1 MPAVSKKQQRFFGMV
16 RQAQKEGQAKASS
29 PEVARVA
36 ASIKKSD
43 AKDFASTK
51 HKGLPE
57 KKMKKEDYK
66 YPLYAPAHKVDEFH
80 ANKIKLDEEE
90 YDHYRDK
97 QLERGT
103 WKGGGGRPSTG
114 GGNKSKG
121 KTVLQKQAEK
131 KYGKGK
137 SALDMVKADII
148 AKHGKGA
155 IMDTSKKKNEEVEID
170 EAKVD
175 MKTPDYKRATVRDK
189 RYGNPHKSFALGGGI
204 RKDRRADHEARRGVK
219 TKGRPK
225 NPHTVD
231 EEVINERGDFWHPDP
246 EKDKKLGGPG
256 ANQRAREDRAAA
268 SKPKEDPKKLRK
280 GESYMDYA
288 KRQPGYKAPAK
299 KKSLLSRLLK
309 KEEFVD
315 EAAYTGPDKKD
326 RAVIKKMDNKKFA
339 AKLADYEKNMDPKK
353 RQALKDKATKGMK
366 FTHEEALSEITAKER
381 FKRDAGA
388 IAKKKMR
395 NKEHNKYVNFLDVDE
410 ANVRQRRSPGLQLS
424 QRDVALNLIEKLK
437 MSRKEYAKI
446 HKDFKSDDPK
456 KPRTTKYVPGKGT
469 VSMPVELTD
478 ELHPN
483 LKKIDAVNKARVA
496 KRSAEAKAEKE
507 KKDKSAA
514 DFQAHKKSELAKG
527 KKPHQA
533 LDSWQ
538 KKKMQKEEVN
548 EGKIGGANTLIRQ
561 GVKLGGK
568 KGGKAVKKV
577 TTATTEVGKEVAK
590 DAVKGKPGAG
600 KNEKRGAAIG
610 GAVGGAAGFLVPDGP
625 AMVAGEIAGTVAG
638 SKIGGAIGKKFD
650 KKKKVEE
657 GSAYGI
663 YKGDGVDKVRNR
675 AKKAVDHQRK
685 GTHGDDHELD
695 TEMKKTQKSV
705 DKLNKVGERLR
716 ADTAA
721 KKLEKKVKS
730 LKKEEVAISEKIKY
744 DSKGS
749 SMDYFLGKDPKKTK
763 YYKDQKKKKN
773 EDCGCKHESFS
784 DFLNEGNRT
793 GRMMQKSKTQ
803 VTGHIS
809 ADRGSDEKKNREG
822 RKGLEK
828 DLKKHGIGH
837 KKGVGEYKY
846 DSGETGREV
855 SYQTSKPDKM
865 SKRRFGKVM
874 RRLGR
879 KHGQESVITKDK
891 DKPAKLHTTEKG
903 SKQKSETIGKTK
915 AGKHPAGYGET
926 SGTKVRGGK
935 LPKKTNKSSYH
946 YS

>member
-1 MPAVSKKQQRFFGMV
+1 MV
-16 RQAQKEGQAKASS
+16 RQAQKTGEAAS
-29 PEVARVA
+29 PEVAEVA
-36 ASIKKSD
+36 ATAKRSSVKK
-43 AKDFASTK
+43 FASTK

-66 YPLYAPAHKVDEFH
+66 YPLYAPYTKVDEFH
-80 ANKIKLDEEE
+80 ANKKPLDEEG
-90 YDHYRDK
+90 YDHWRDK

-103 WKGGGGRPSTG
+103 WRSASSNKPRSGGTQP
-114 GGNKSKG
+114 KPMPKKDG
-121 KTVLQKQAEK
+121 KD
-131 KYGKGK
+131 
-137 SALDMVKADII
+137 SALEKVKADIT
-148 AKHGKGA
+148 KKYGKGA
-155 IMDTSKKKNEEVEID
+155 IMDVSKKTKKEEVELG

-175 MKTPDYKRATVRDK
+175 LKTPEHKRATVRDK
-189 RYGNPHKSFALGGGI
+189 RYGNPHGSLELGGGI
-204 RKDRRADHEARRGVK
+204 RKDRRADHEAKRGVK
-219 TKGRPK
+219 SKGRPK
-225 NPHTVD
+225 NPQTVD
-231 EEVINERGDFWHPDP
+231 E
-246 EKDKKLGGPG
+246 
-256 ANQRAREDRAAA
+256 
-268 SKPKEDPKKLRK
+268 
-280 GESYMDYA
+280 
-288 KRQPGYKAPAK
+288 
-299 KKSLLSRLLK
+299 
-309 KEEFVD
+309 
-315 EAAYTGPDKKD
+315 
-326 RAVIKKMDNKKFA
+326 
-339 AKLADYEKNMDPKK
+339 
-353 RQALKDKATKGMK
+353 ATP
-366 FTHEEALSEITAKER
+366 
-381 FKRDAGA
+381 
-388 IAKKKMR
+388 
-395 NKEHNKYVNFLDVDE
+395 
-410 ANVRQRRSPGLQLS
+410 RQRRSPGLQLNGMS
-424 QRDVALNLIEKLK
+424 LIEKLR

-483 LKKIDAVNKARVA
+483 IKKIDAMSKAKVAAQSAANK
-496 KRSAEAKAEKE
+496 KRDADRA
-507 KKDKSAA
+507 KSAA

-527 KKPHQA
+527 KKPHEA

-538 KKKMQKEEVN
+538 KKKMKKEEV
-548 EGKIGGANTLIRQ
+548 E
-561 GVKLGGK
+561 VK
-568 KGGKAVKKV
+568 
-577 TTATTEVGKEVAK
+577 
-590 DAVKGKPGAG
+590 
-600 KNEKRGAAIG
+600 
-610 GAVGGAAGFLVPDGP
+610 
-625 AMVAGEIAGTVAG
+625 
-638 SKIGGAIGKKFD
+638 
-650 KKKKVEE
+650 E

-730 LKKEEVAISEKIKY
+730 LKKEGREFKLVEVTAKERFKRDAGAIAKKKIRQKEHNKYVNFLDVDESKISEAKVDKGRSDYGKASIRNYRRMGPGHGDPGMFDPEGKRGKTIEKRREEHKARRGVKGAKVPAYKREDVDLSEKIKY

-784 DFLNEGNRT
+784 EFLNEGNRT
-793 GRMMQKSKTQ
+793 GRMLQKSKTQ

-809 ADRGSDEKKNREG
+809 ADRGDDEKKNRAK

-903 SKQKSETIGKTK
+903 SKQKSETIGKSK
-915 AGKHPAGYGET
+915 AGKHPEGYGET
-926 SGTKVRGGK
+926 SGTKVRSGK